1 MKTRILLSKQQ
12 TTTQQQQQQQQQKP
26 QHLNNI
32 ARNIQ
37 NINRFVDSASGH
49 RHWTPHIP
57 IIESENTLSRIADN
71 TKCNSTKCRHMR
83 LLMPVMCSRFI
94 YPMCFRPMPKVA
106 EPTEWLNVFFF
117 FFFCLLKSSL
127 SLFFSHSF
135 VVEIALSF
143 GRELSIDDSV
153 IPFSFFCLLNWR
165 ETRAWDRWFNDR

>member
-117 FFFCLLKSSL
+117 FFFVCWNLLSVYSSLIHSSLKSLCRSAVNYQ
-127 SLFFSHSF
+127 SM
-135 VVEIALSF
+135 IQ
-143 GRELSIDDSV
+143 
-153 IPFSFFCLLNWR
+153 
-165 ETRAWDRWFNDR
+165 